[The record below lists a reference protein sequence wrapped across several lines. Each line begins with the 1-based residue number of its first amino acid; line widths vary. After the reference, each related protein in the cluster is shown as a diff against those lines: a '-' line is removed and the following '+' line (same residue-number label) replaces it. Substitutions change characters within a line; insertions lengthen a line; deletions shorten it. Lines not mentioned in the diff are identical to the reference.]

1 MLEVDELNLKF
12 GEKDCKVDEEVKE
25 TKDIKKSSISESL
38 PCYNFYNDLDSMRI
52 SDLI

>member
-1 MLEVDELNLKF
+1 MLEVDELKQKF
-12 GEKDCKVDEEVKE
+12 GEKDCKVDEEGKE
-25 TKDIKKSSISESL
+25 TTDIKELSSFQGL